1 VNKRRVV
8 ITGLGALAPNGNSVS
23 DYWDSLISGRSGI
36 NHITSFD
43 TENLNVKIAG
53 ELSNFNPEDHFDR
66 KEIRKLD
73 PFTIYHLVSSK
84 EAISNSGLNEDKLDL
99 NRVGVMI
106 GSGVGGIQ
114 TLEDQH
120 GTYSSRGQRR
130 VSPFFV
136 PRMIAN
142 IAAGNLA
149 IKYGFKGPNQT
160 IISACASGTDAIG
173 LASRVI
179 QYGDA
184 DVMITGGTEASI
196 TGLTISG
203 FANIKALSTQN
214 ENPKTASKPFDA
226 MRDGFVLGEGS
237 ASIVLEEL
245 SHAKKRNANILAELV
260 GYGSTDDAFHITQ
273 PSAGGEGAI
282 RAMRNAISDANLS
295 IENIDYINA
304 HGTSTP
310 FNDKTESA
318 AISSLFG
325 SHAKKLKVSSTKS
338 MIGHALG
345 ASGALEAVA
354 CILALQNNIL
364 PPTINYKNPDPEC
377 ELDYV
382 PNNSQ
387 EFETNLAM
395 SNSFGFGG
403 HNGVI
408 LMKKWDGEKN

>member
-1 VNKRRVV
+1 MNKRRVV
-8 ITGLGALAPNGNSVS
+8 ITGLGALAPNGNSVPE
-23 DYWDSLISGRSGI
+23 YWDSLISGKSGI
-36 NHITSFD
+36 GYITAFD
-43 TENLNVKIAG
+43 TENLSVKIAG
-53 ELSNFNPEDHFDR
+53 ELSNFDPQDHFER
-66 KEIRKLD
+66 KELRKLD
-73 PFTIYHLVSSK
+73 PFTVYHMVSSS
-84 EAISNSGLNEDKLDL
+84 EAITQAELTQNVDMD
-99 NRVGVMI
+99 RVGVII

-114 TLEDQH
+114 TLEDQCNI
-120 GTYSSRGQRR
+120 YSSRGQRR

-173 LASRVI
+173 LAARTI

-203 FANIKALSTQN
+203 FANIKALSTRN
-214 ENPKTASKPFDA
+214 EDPESASRPFDA
-226 MRDGFVLGEGS
+226 ERDGFVLGEGS

-245 SHAKKRNANILAELV
+245 SHAEKRGASILAELV

-273 PSAGGEGAI
+273 PSEGGKGAI
-282 RAMRNAISDANLS
+282 KAMQNALDDANLS
-295 IENIDYINA
+295 VNDIDYINA

-318 AISSLFG
+318 AIASLFG
-325 SHAKKLKVSSTKS
+325 DHTKKLKVSSTKS
-338 MIGHALG
+338 MVGHALG
-345 ASGALEAVA
+345 ASGALEAIA
-354 CILALQNNIL
+354 CIQAIQNDIL
-364 PPTINYKNPDPEC
+364 PPTINYTNSDPEC
-377 ELDYV
+377 TLDYV

-387 EFETNLAM
+387 ESTINAAM

-408 LMKKWDGEKN
+408 VIKKWGED